1 MSARKIYR
9 IPNIQEFKLLL
20 DYCYVIVFEN
30 KRERMKD
37 ILPWERSENGG
48 LGPPPP
54 PPPHPHVLRDKRILP
69 LPSPS
74 SALFF

>member
-9 IPNIQEFKLLL
+9 IPNKQEFKLLL

-54 PPPHPHVLRDKRILP
+54 PPPPIP
-69 LPSPS
+69 TC
-74 SALFF
+74 

>member
-54 PPPHPHVLRDKRILP
+54 HPHVLRDKRILP